1 MLDDLF
7 KRTEHLVQQSV
18 ECKLM
23 QVLKPF
29 KRALTVA
36 FRGSC
41 ELHFAYFCS
50 LHYSILNSDYEVI
63 LPTTLDNQWMTEKCQ
78 VTEIIQ
84 LRLFLFFFFLVFFLF
99 TLFQVFQHRFSGEES
114 WNMPVD
120 SQLILSKDSLKQRCS
135 FRLYCFFSFF

>member
-36 FRGSC
+36 FRGSS

-63 LPTTLDNQWMTEKCQ
+63 LPTTLGNQWITEKCQ
-78 VTEIIQ
+78 D
-84 LRLFLFFFFLVFFLF
+84 F
-99 TLFQVFQHRFSGEES
+99 HSGK
-114 WNMPVD
+114 NA
-120 SQLILSKDSLKQRCS
+120 
-135 FRLYCFFSFF
+135 